1 MDNLHVKN
9 NYIKIFW
16 IFIVGSIIGT
26 FYEEILNCIRSGN
39 FESRASVI
47 YGPFNI
53 EYGAGLALFAI
64 ILGKNNT
71 KRKWYYTF
79 IMSCLIGGVTEFL
92 SACFIEKFYN
102 MRFWNYE
109 GKSLNIYNK
118 TTGVFIICWGVVGV
132 LFMKFLYPL
141 EEKLINKIKGKILYI
156 VTCVLSVFMFFNI
169 LISFTALYRYN
180 LRAMGNKPKTYIGA
194 LYDKYYTD
202 EVIKKVYS
210 NMEYLGK

>member
-1 MDNLHVKN
+1 
-9 NYIKIFW
+9 
-16 IFIVGSIIGT
+16 
-26 FYEEILNCIRSGN
+26 
-39 FESRASVI
+39 
-47 YGPFNI
+47 
-53 EYGAGLALFAI
+53 
-64 ILGKNNT
+64 
-71 KRKWYYTF
+71 
-79 IMSCLIGGVTEFL
+79 
-92 SACFIEKFYN
+92 
-102 MRFWNYE
+102 
-109 GKSLNIYNK
+109 
-118 TTGVFIICWGVVGV
+118 
-132 LFMKFLYPL
+132 MKFLYPL